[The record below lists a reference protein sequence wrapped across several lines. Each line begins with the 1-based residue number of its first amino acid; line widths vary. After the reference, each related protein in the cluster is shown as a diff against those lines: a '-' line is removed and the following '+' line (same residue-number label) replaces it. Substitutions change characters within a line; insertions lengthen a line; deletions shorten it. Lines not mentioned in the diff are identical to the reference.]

1 MLLEKGLEISCPS
14 PEDLPQAAAS
24 IIAFAKAQ
32 GSEKIWLLEGVMGAG
47 KTTLIKAICRQL
59 GVKDTVQSPSF
70 SIVNEYRAENDEPVY
85 HFDFYR
91 ITEIAE
97 AMHIGVED
105 YLYSGHLCLIEWPSK
120 IEEILPDTYL
130 KVQVKVN
137 KDNSRKILLST
148 HE

>member
-1 MLLEKGLEISCPS
+1 MLLENGLEVTCPS
-14 PEDLPQAAAS
+14 PEHLPQAVAS
-24 IIAFAKAQ
+24 IIAFTEAQ
-32 GSEKIWLLEGVMGAG
+32 GGEKIWLFEGVMGAG

-59 GVKDTVQSPSF
+59 GVEDTVQSPSF
-70 SIVNEYRAENDEPVY
+70 SIVNEYRTKKDDPIY

-91 ITEIAE
+91 ITEVAE
-97 AMHIGVED
+97 AMHIGVEE
-105 YLYSGHLCLIEWPSK
+105 YFYSGHLCLIEWPSK

-137 KDNSRKILLST
+137 TDNSRTILLST